1 MVALVFEYW
10 VDFLLNVGALVLLV
24 WALIDSATRRKEAF
38 PAIGTLPK
46 PGWLLIL
53 GLVALL
59 VGLTLARPT
68 AILIMIG
75 YAAALI
81 YLLDVRR
88 GIRDLSQGSW

>member
-1 MVALVFEYW
+1 MVALRFEAW
-10 VDFLLNVGALVLLV
+10 ADFLLNIGAFVLLV
-24 WALIDSATRRKEAF
+24 WAFVDAATRRKEAF
-38 PAIGTLPK
+38 PTIGTLPK
-46 PGWLLIL
+46 PGWMLIL

-59 VGLTLARPT
+59 VGLTAPAPT
-68 AILIMIG
+68 PILIMIG